1 MTALLTDA
9 PNPGPRFRLNDLVFP
24 RRAAIERQA
33 VAEAKPEE
41 EDVDLETALA
51 GMEQLGFVD
60 ALKDALWYGVPGAF
74 ARIPV
79 LLRTLKGKVG
89 TFRGVPTVFFSS
101 RRRHT
106 IFDCDWSSDVCSS
119 D

>member
-9 PNPGPRFRLNDLVFP
+9 RKPGPQVRLNDLVFP

-41 EDVDLETALA
+41 EDADLDTALA
-51 GMEQLGFVD
+51 GMERLGFCD
-60 ALKDALWYGVPGAF
+60 ALKEALWHGVPGAV

-79 LLRTLKGKVG
+79 SLRTLEGNAG
-89 TFRGVPTVFFSS
+89 TFRGVPTNFRVT
-101 RRRHT
+101 RET
-106 IFDCDWSSDVCSS
+106 EAV
-119 D
+119 